1 MKAHLVHAHSE
12 GDSFVTAMKT
22 VIASQLEAEG
32 HEVTI
37 SDLYAK
43 RFNPVASP
51 ADFGSRRDDER
62 LVYALEQRHGYES
75 GTLAPDI
82 LEEIEPVLAA
92 DLLVFTFPIYWFGAP
107 AILKGWFDRVMLSGV
122 CYGGK
127 RLYGRGGLAGKRS
140 FAAMSLGG
148 RENMFG
154 AQGVHGELV
163 TGMMRHF
170 FQGTLGYVG
179 TSVLEPFVGYNVPYI
194 GEPARAALLDDL
206 RGVVAQID
214 RRPVLAVP
222 DLNAFDDRLAP
233 LASVEA

>member
-1 MKAHLVHAHSE
+1 
-12 GDSFVTAMKT
+12 
-22 VIASQLEAEG
+22 
-32 HEVTI
+32 
-37 SDLYAK
+37 
-43 RFNPVASP
+43 
-51 ADFGSRRDDER
+51 

-214 RRPVLAVP
+214 RRLVLAVP